1 MDQFNL
7 LPKEG
12 IKPQGTSKVFK
23 VVLVAFLIE
32 AVAIITLV
40 SMFFIVDGGVQDLD
54 KSLAD
59 IKKQQLEITDV
70 DYLTF
75 KEKRT
80 MLTDLQ
86 KKQIFWSEALD
97 IIEKNTSSDVEFLS
111 YSSEPLKNKV
121 IMNAK
126 TVSFDA
132 AAKQLQMFR
141 EVPNF
146 RDVEISQ
153 VILDAKKG
161 TLFNI
166 SLTYNKLKTK

>member
-1 MDQFNL
+1 MDQFSL
-7 LPKEG
+7 LQGEG
-12 IKPQGTSKVFK
+12 KKTQGTKKVFS
-23 VVLVAFLIE
+23 VIVIVFLVE
-32 AVAIITLV
+32 AIAIIALV
-40 SMFFIVDGGVQDLD
+40 SMFFIADKGVQDLD

-97 IIEKNTSSDVEFLS
+97 IIEKNTSPNVEFLS

-126 TVSFDA
+126 TVSFND
-132 AAKQLQMFR
+132 AAKQLRMFR

-146 RDVEISQ
+146 SDVEISQ
-153 VILDAKKG
+153 VILDVKKG